1 MQDAVAQW
9 FGQTG
14 VPTAK
19 NGLSNNNKKKNEI
32 ISLSAKWAT
41 TNFWIISKIVHI
53 KIYRSYLFFIVLT
66 SCSWK
71 WENVVLDARNFW
83 TTAVNNSPRQMSRKP
98 WEKRKNIY
106 LKISII
112 FLQNKQPDING
123 SNKSGKRIATHQLKC
138 QLVSSST
145 CT

>member
-53 KIYRSYLFFIVLT
+53 KTYRSYVFFIVLT
-66 SCSWK
+66 SAGNEKKSLSMRGISGRPQSITLHCK
-71 WENVVLDARNFW
+71 WAEN
-83 TTAVNNSPRQMSRKP
+83 PERK
-98 WEKRKNIY
+98 EKIY
-106 LKISII
+106 IK
-112 FLQNKQPDING
+112 K
-123 SNKSGKRIATHQLKC
+123 
-138 QLVSSST
+138 LVSSFYRINSQT
-145 CT
+145 SMEVIKVVKELQLTN